1 MVDLQYISFSTKQ
14 SSTQSLF
21 FGPKQCSA
29 GQVNSLYFTNNKSP
43 PPHPWST
50 SKVPSTAEGSLHASL
65 IFATILGCADSN
77 G

>member
-29 GQVNSLYFTNNKSP
+29 GQVNSLYFTNNKRP
-43 PPHPWST
+43 PPPPMEHLQGAKHSRRQFT
-50 SKVPSTAEGSLHASL
+50 CFFNLRHNSRM
-65 IFATILGCADSN
+65 C
-77 G
+77 

>member
-43 PPHPWST
+43 PPTHGAPPRCQAQQ
-50 SKVPSTAEGSLHASL
+50 KAVYMLL
-65 IFATILGCADSN
+65 
-77 G
+77 